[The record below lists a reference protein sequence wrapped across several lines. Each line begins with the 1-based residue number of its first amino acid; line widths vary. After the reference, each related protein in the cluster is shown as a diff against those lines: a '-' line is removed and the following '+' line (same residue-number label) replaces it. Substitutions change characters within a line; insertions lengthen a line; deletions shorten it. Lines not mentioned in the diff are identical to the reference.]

1 MRSERDLIDQI
12 ARRHGRDPEH
22 DVYNLSPPTRVFQK
36 SPEQFEELLVFFAVL
51 FVLLLPVWSSL
62 IISKV

>member
-22 DVYNLSPPTRVFQK
+22 DVYNLSPPTRVYHR

-51 FVLLLPVWSSL
+51 FVLLQPVWYSL
-62 IISKV
+62 IIPKV